1 MNSFGVDYA
10 ANLKLKK
17 GENIMFSKFKGKSK
31 NKGFT
36 LVELIIVVAIIAVLA
51 AVLAP
56 QYLQYVE
63 RSRESNDL
71 QIATSIMRAATTT
84 VADPMVGAPSNATY
98 TITWGTTASTAPT
111 FTVTGGSATDAAAV
125 EASIENIMG
134 WTGGSINE
142 AQSAAGN
149 NANFVFTV
157 NVATGQITIAEDS
170 AVWETTIGVN
180 P

>member
-1 MNSFGVDYA
+1 MKDNDI
-10 ANLKLKK
+10 LKEECK
-17 GENIMFSKFKGKSK
+17 N

-71 QIATSIMRAATTT
+71 QIATSIMRAATTS

-98 TITWGTTASTAPT
+98 TITWGTSGENDPT
-111 FTVTGGSATDAAAV
+111 FTVAGGTTTTDAAAV
-125 EASIENIMG
+125 RQSIENIMG
-134 WTGGSINE
+134 WADGDVND
-142 AQSAAGN
+142 AQSAVGN
-149 NANFVFTV
+149 NANFVFTL
-157 NVATGQITIAEDS
+157 NVATGQITVSEDS
-170 AVWETTIGVN
+170 AAWETQIGVN